1 MSWPKKKNHHFELSS
16 SLILCNNNEPF
27 LNQIVTC
34 DEKWIL
40 YDNQW
45 RPAQWLDWE
54 EALKHFSKL
63 NFHQK
68 MVMMIVWWSAACLIH
83 YSFLN
88 PSKTMT
94 SEKHAQQIN
103 EMHQKLVILKHHILL
118 FYTTTMNHFSI
129 ELWPAMKSGFY
140 MTTGDDQLSGG
151 TEKLQSTSQS
161 QTCCQSDPLQL
172 SESQQNHYIW
182 EVCSANHWDA
192 LKTATHA
199 VGIGQQKGA
208 NSSPWQRL
216 ATHHTSN
223 AS

>member
-1 MSWPKKKNHHFELSS
+1 MRTLKMRSAMARHWKLTTTNYSNHQRWSSYNYMRSCLRNECWPFYSRLAFEANAERWKNLISGCLMSWPQIKN
-16 SLILCNNNEPF
+16 
-27 LNQIVTC
+27 
-34 DEKWIL
+34 
-40 YDNQW
+40 
-45 RPAQWLDWE
+45 
-54 EALKHFSKL
+54 
-63 NFHQK
+63 
-68 MVMMIVWWSAACLIH
+68 
-83 YSFLN
+83 
-88 PSKTMT
+88 
-94 SEKHAQQIN
+94 
-103 EMHQKLVILKHHILL
+103 LVILKHHILL

-129 ELWPAMKSGFY
+129 ELWPVMKSGFY

-192 LKTATHA
+192 LKTATRA

-208 NSSPWQRL
+208 NSSPWQRV